1 MHAYIKSTEFLNS
14 TRDEDHKNFSTAS
27 GRRLD
32 KLFDCISEYWNNI
45 CGICGLGASHQGGLF
60 AYFKSCEYTEKVVKE
75 NNESFELK
83 LQQLHE
89 EIKNIKAT
97 VINVQQQKIME
108 LEQENQE
115 LKSLV
120 YSLLD
125 QINSLKENKSFLFE
139 ELEVMKISFDD
150 SLRELEEVSLDN
162 LGQQI
167 IVLLDKFNDLKEHN
181 KCLSSRVLD
190 IEYLFEKKEIPDLID
205 F

>member
-1 MHAYIKSTEFLNS
+1 MHAYTKSTEFLKS
-14 TRDEDHKNFSTAS
+14 TEGEDINNFHAAS
-27 GRRLD
+27 RRRLN
-32 KLFDCISEYWNNI
+32 KLFDCISVYWNNI
-45 CGICGLGASHQGGLF
+45 CNGLGSHQDALY

-83 LQQLHE
+83 LQQLHQ
-89 EIKNIKAT
+89 EIKHIKAT
-97 VINVQQQKIME
+97 VIDVQQQKITE

-120 YSLLD
+120 YSSLD
-125 QINSLKENKSFLFE
+125 QISSLKENKSFLFE
-139 ELEVMKISFDD
+139 ELELMKISFDG